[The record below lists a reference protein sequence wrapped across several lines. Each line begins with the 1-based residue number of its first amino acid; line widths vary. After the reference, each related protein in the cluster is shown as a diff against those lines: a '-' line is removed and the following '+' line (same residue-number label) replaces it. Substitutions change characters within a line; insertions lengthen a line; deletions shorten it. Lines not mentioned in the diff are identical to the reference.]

1 MTDKVN
7 MFYLANPTYGG
18 WVTGTCHLMHTI
30 NQKIVYKVGKKLE
43 NKLRDFGYG
52 IYYQNVVPEALTELP
67 NVCVQVLDRHHYQ
80 YFKYFNKPI
89 LILHDTIEVDYFKKH
104 PDILHVLHNCKRII
118 TIRQKITDYLKQMLG
133 IDSEYLYH
141 PFFKFPLPKLDG
153 KKKGSVATSR
163 IDWDK
168 HTDIILQSN
177 KLVPSEMVT
186 DIWGAENRLYSFHK
200 LKQYDFDKYYKGPFK
215 RSFEQIGNILMPK
228 KFMVDLTIIKNDGA
242 GTQWS
247 FLEAMHA
254 GCCLIL
260 HKKWTESGGDFIH
273 EKNCFTIETPKEL
286 AKILTDNPDVT
297 DLVKN
302 AQKLVD
308 RNAKVDYR
316 F

>member
-1 MTDKVN
+1 MDKVN
-7 MFYLANPTYGG
+7 MFYLAKPTFGG
-18 WVTGTCHLMHTI
+18 WVTGTCHLMHNI
-30 NQKIVYKVGKKLE
+30 NQKVVYKIGSRVE

-52 IYYQNVVPEALTELP
+52 IKYQNVTPEALTQLP
-67 NVCVQVLDRHHYQ
+67 NVCIQVLDRHHYQ

-104 PDILHVLHNCKRII
+104 PDIIKVLKNCKRII
-118 TIRQKITDYLKQMLG
+118 TIRQRITDYLKEVLD

-141 PFFKFPLPKLDG
+141 PFYKYPLPEQKEE
-153 KKKGSVATSR
+153 KQGSVATSR

-177 KLVPSEMVT
+177 ALLPKKLTT

-200 LKQYDFDKYYKGPFK
+200 LKEFGFDKYYKGPYK
-215 RSFEQIGNILMPK
+215 KSFEQIGGILSPK
-228 KFMVDLTIIKNDGA
+228 KFMVDLTIIKNDGG
-242 GTQWS
+242 GTQWN
-247 FLEAMHA
+247 FLEAMHS

-260 HKKWTESGGDFIH
+260 HKKWTENGGDFIH
-273 EKNCFTIETPKEL
+273 EKNCLTIETPEEL
-286 AKILTDNPDVT
+286 AKILKDNPDVT

-302 AQKLVD
+302 AKRIVN
-308 RNAKVDYR
+308 RNSKVDYK

>member
-7 MFYLANPTYGG
+7 MFYLAKPTYGG

-30 NQKIVYKVGKKLE
+30 GQKVVYKIGKKTE

-52 IYYQNVVPEALTELP
+52 IYYQNLVPESLTELP
-67 NVCVQVLDRHHYQ
+67 NVCIQVLDRHHYQ

-104 PDILHVLHNCKRII
+104 PDIIKVLHNCKRII
-118 TIRQKITDYLKQMLG
+118 TIRQKITDYLKRILD

-141 PFFKFPLPKLDG
+141 PFFKFPLPKFDG
-153 KKKGSVATSR
+153 EKSGSVATSR

-177 KLVPSEMVT
+177 YMIKPEIVT

-200 LKQYDFDKYYKGPFK
+200 LKQYEFEKYYKGPFK
-215 RSFEQIGNILMPK
+215 KSFEEIGRILAPK
-228 KFMVDLTIIKNDGA
+228 KFMVDLTIIKNDGG
-242 GTQWS
+242 GTQWN
-247 FLEAMHA
+247 FLEAMHS

-260 HKKWTESGGDFIH
+260 HKKWTENGGDFEH
-273 EKNCFTIETPKEL
+273 EKNCLTVETPNEL
-286 AKILTDNPDVT
+286 AKILTDDPDVT

-302 AQKLVD
+302 AQKIVD
-308 RNAKVDYR
+308 RNSKVDYR